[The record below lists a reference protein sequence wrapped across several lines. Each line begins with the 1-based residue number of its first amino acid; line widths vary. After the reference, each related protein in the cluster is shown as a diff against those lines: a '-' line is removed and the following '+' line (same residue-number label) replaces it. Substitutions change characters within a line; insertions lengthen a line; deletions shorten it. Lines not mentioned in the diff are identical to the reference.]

1 MNIEQIMFKH
11 SAGYLS
17 TLDRSFMIN
26 NRELET
32 LLEKMMEIRC
42 FEEKIAKLYS
52 QGDSIVGPV
61 HLYTGQEAVAVG
73 VCSNLR
79 KDDYMISNHRGH
91 GHCIA
96 KGATFEEMM
105 SELHGKET
113 GYNKGRGSSMHILC
127 SDLGIVGTSSIV
139 ASGIPI
145 AAGIGLSIKMRKTN
159 QVVVSFF
166 GDGASNNGSFHEGLN
181 MAALW
186 KLPTIFVC
194 ENNNYAVSTLTSES
208 TSVKDISVRGVAY
221 GIPSVTVNGMNVVEV
236 AKATKEAVERARK
249 GAGPT
254 LIECKTYR
262 FRGHGEG
269 ETLEYRTK
277 EETQKWKQMCPIDS
291 LSGKLIKE
299 KVLSEEKVR
308 SMEQKIRKKID
319 EAAKFAKESPF
330 PKHSIKEAD
339 VQQDSAIYPASS
351 PTKEITFIQ
360 AIREALREEMQRDET
375 VFLLGEDIRH
385 ALWGVTK
392 GLVDEFGRDRVI
404 DTPIS
409 ENGIIGVALGS
420 ALTGLRPV
428 AEIMFAD
435 FLTLCMDQIVNQAA
449 KVRFLSADQ
458 MNAPMVIRSPI
469 GLGRSAGPQ
478 HSQSFISWFM
488 HVPGIKIAAPSNARD
503 AKGLLKT
510 AIRQNDP
517 TLFFEALS
525 LYGAKG
531 LVPKEEYTIPFGK
544 ADIRKTG
551 KDVTLVAISTMVPKA
566 ITACKNLANKGID
579 VELIDPRTLAPLD
592 KDTIIDSI
600 KKTTRLVIAEPECK
614 TAGIGA
620 EIAAI
625 VAEEA
630 IDYLDAPIKRVA
642 IPDSCIPCSPSLEK
656 IVIPNEEDIMNTIIK
671 MNS

>member
-1 MNIEQIMFKH
+1 
-11 SAGYLS
+11 
-17 TLDRSFMIN
+17 MIN

-32 LLEKMMEIRC
+32 LLEKMMELRC

-52 QGDSIVGPV
+52 QGDSIIGPV

-79 KDDYMISNHRGH
+79 QDDYMISNHRGH
-91 GHCIA
+91 GHCLA

-105 SELHGKET
+105 SELHGKES
-113 GYNKGRGSSMHILC
+113 GYNKGRGSSMHIMC
-127 SDLGIVGTSSIV
+127 SDLGIVGTSSVV

-145 AAGIGLSIKMRKTN
+145 AAGIGLSIKMKKTD

-194 ENNNYAVSTLTSES
+194 ENNLYAVSTSTSES
-208 TSVKDISVRGVAY
+208 TSVKDISVRGAAY
-221 GIPSVTVNGMNVVEV
+221 GIPSVTINGMNVAEV
-236 AKATKEAVERARK
+236 AKVTREAVERARK

-262 FRGHGEG
+262 FMAHGEG

-277 EETQKWKQMCPIDS
+277 EEIQKWKQMCPIDS

-299 KVLSEEKVR
+299 KVLTEEKVKH
-308 SMEQKIRKKID
+308 MEQKIRKKID
-319 EAAKFAKESPF
+319 EAAKFAKESSF
-330 PKHSIKEAD
+330 PQHFIKKAD
-339 VQQDSAIYPASS
+339 VQQESAIYPASS

-360 AIREALREEMQRDET
+360 AIREALREEMRRDET

-392 GLVDEFGRDRVI
+392 GLVDEFGRERVI

-428 AEIMFAD
+428 VEIMFAD

-449 KVRFLSADQ
+449 KVRFLSGDQ
-458 MNAPMVIRSPI
+458 MNAPMVIRSPL

-488 HVPGIKIAAPSNARD
+488 HVPGIKIAAPSNSRD

-517 TLFFEALS
+517 VIFIEALL
-525 LYGAKG
+525 LYGSKS
-531 LVPKEEYTIPFGK
+531 LVPEEEYTIPFGK
-544 ADIRKTG
+544 ADVKKEG

-566 ITACKNLANKGID
+566 ITACENLAKKGVD
-579 VELIDPRTLAPLD
+579 VELIDPRTLSPLD
-592 KDTIIDSI
+592 KDTIIDSV

-656 IVIPNEEDIMNTIIK
+656 IVIPNEEDIIKTILEIK
-671 MNS
+671 S

>member
-1 MNIEQIMFKH
+1 MFKH
-11 SAGYLS
+11 SACHM
-17 TLDRSFMIN
+17 TTFDRSFMIN

-32 LLEKMMEIRC
+32 LLEKMMELRC

-61 HLYTGQEAVAVG
+61 HLYAGQEAVAVG

-79 KDDYMISNHRGH
+79 QDDYMISNHRGH
-91 GHCIA
+91 GHCLA

-105 SELHGKET
+105 SELHGKEN
-113 GYNKGRGSSMHILC
+113 GYNKGRGSSMHIMC
-127 SDLGIVGTSSIV
+127 SDLGIVGTSSVV

-208 TSVKDISVRGVAY
+208 TSVKDISVRGAAY
-221 GIPSVTVNGMNVVEV
+221 GIPSVTINGMNVAEV
-236 AKATKEAVERARK
+236 AKVTREAVERARK

-262 FRGHGEG
+262 FMAHGEG

-277 EETQKWKQMCPIDS
+277 EEIQKWKQMCPIDS
-291 LSGKLIKE
+291 LTGKLIKE
-299 KVLSEEKVR
+299 KVLTEEKTQH
-308 SMEQKIRKKID
+308 MEQKIRKKID
-319 EAAKFAKESPF
+319 EAAKFAKESSF
-330 PKHSIKEAD
+330 PQQFIKEAD
-339 VQQDSAIYPASS
+339 VQQESAIYPTTS

-360 AIREALREEMQRDET
+360 AIREALREEMRRDQT

-392 GLVDEFGRDRVI
+392 GLVDEFGRERVI

-409 ENGIIGVALGS
+409 ENGIIGVALGT

-449 KVRFLSADQ
+449 KVRFLSGDQ
-458 MNAPMVIRSPI
+458 MNAPMVIRSPL

-517 TLFFEALS
+517 VIFIEALL
-525 LYGAKG
+525 LYGSKS
-531 LVPKEEYTIPFGK
+531 LVPEEEYTIPFGK
-544 ADIRKTG
+544 ADVKKEG

-566 ITACKNLANKGID
+566 ITACENLAKKGVD
-579 VELIDPRTLAPLD
+579 VELIDPRTLSPLD
-592 KDTIIDSI
+592 KDTIIDSV

-625 VAEEA
+625 VAEES

-656 IVIPNEEDIMNTIIK
+656 IVIPNEEDIIKTILEIK
-671 MNS
+671 N

>member
-1 MNIEQIMFKH
+1 MATFDH
-11 SAGYLS
+11 SF
-17 TLDRSFMIN
+17 TIN

-32 LLEKMMEIRC
+32 LLEKMMELRC

-61 HLYTGQEAVAVG
+61 HLYSGQEAVAVG

-91 GHCIA
+91 GHCLA

-105 SELHGKET
+105 AELHGKES
-113 GYNKGRGSSMHILC
+113 GYNKGRGSSMHIMC
-127 SDLGIVGTSSIV
+127 SDLGIVGTSSVV

-208 TSVKDISVRGVAY
+208 TSVKDISVRGAAY
-221 GIPSVTVNGMNVVEV
+221 GIPSVTINGMNVAEV
-236 AKATKEAVERARK
+236 AKVTREAVERARK

-262 FRGHGEG
+262 FMAHGEG

-277 EETQKWKQMCPIDS
+277 EEIQKWKQMCPIDS
-291 LSGKLIKE
+291 LCEKLIKE
-299 KVLSEEKVR
+299 KVLTEEKTKH
-308 SMEQKIRKKID
+308 MEQKIRKKID
-319 EAAKFAKESPF
+319 EATKFAKESSF
-330 PKHSIKEAD
+330 PHHFIKEAD
-339 VQQDSAIYPASS
+339 VQQESAIYPASS

-360 AIREALREEMQRDET
+360 AIREALREEMRRDET

-392 GLVDEFGRDRVI
+392 GLVDEFGRERVI

-409 ENGIIGVALGS
+409 ENGIIGVALGT

-449 KVRFLSADQ
+449 KVRFLSGDQ
-458 MNAPMVIRSPI
+458 MNAPMVIRSPL

-488 HVPGIKIAAPSNARD
+488 HVPGIKIAAPSNALD

-517 TLFFEALS
+517 VIFIEALL
-525 LYGAKG
+525 LYGSKG
-531 LVPKEEYTIPFGK
+531 LVPEEEYTIPFGK
-544 ADIRKTG
+544 ADVKKKG

-566 ITACKNLANKGID
+566 ITACENLAKKGVD
-579 VELIDPRTLAPLD
+579 VELIDPRTLSPLD
-592 KDTIIDSI
+592 KDTIIDSV

-656 IVIPNEEDIMNTIIK
+656 IVIPNEEDIIKTILEII
-671 MNS
+671 S

>member
-1 MNIEQIMFKH
+1 MSKH
-11 SAGYLS
+11 SACHMA
-17 TLDRSFMIN
+17 TFDHSFMIN

-32 LLEKMMEIRC
+32 LLEKMMELRC

-61 HLYTGQEAVAVG
+61 HLYAGQEAVAVG

-79 KDDYMISNHRGH
+79 QDDYMISNHRGH
-91 GHCIA
+91 GHCLA

-105 SELHGKET
+105 SELHGKES
-113 GYNKGRGSSMHILC
+113 GYNKGRGSSMHIMC
-127 SDLGIVGTSSIV
+127 SDLGIVGTSSVV

-208 TSVKDISVRGVAY
+208 TSVKDISVRGAAY
-221 GIPSVTVNGMNVVEV
+221 GIPSVTINGMNVAEV
-236 AKATKEAVERARK
+236 AKVTREAVERARK

-262 FRGHGEG
+262 FMAHGEG

-277 EETQKWKQMCPIDS
+277 EEIQKWKQMCPIDS
-291 LSGKLIKE
+291 LTGKLIKE
-299 KVLSEEKVR
+299 KVLNEEKAKH
-308 SMEQKIRKKID
+308 MEQKIRKKID
-319 EAAKFAKESPF
+319 EAAKFAKESSF
-330 PKHSIKEAD
+330 PQHFIKKAD
-339 VQQDSAIYPASS
+339 VQQESAIYPASS

-360 AIREALREEMQRDET
+360 AIREALREEMRRDET

-392 GLVDEFGRDRVI
+392 GLVDEFGKERVI

-449 KVRFLSADQ
+449 KVRFLSGDQ

-517 TLFFEALS
+517 VIFIEALL
-525 LYGAKG
+525 LYGSKS
-531 LVPKEEYTIPFGK
+531 LVPEEEYTIPFGK
-544 ADIRKTG
+544 ADVKKEG

-566 ITACKNLANKGID
+566 ITACENLAKKGVD
-579 VELIDPRTLAPLD
+579 VELIDPRTLSPLD
-592 KDTIIDSI
+592 KDTIIDSV

-656 IVIPNEEDIMNTIIK
+656 IVIPNEEDIIKTILEIK
-671 MNS
+671 S

>member
-1 MNIEQIMFKH
+1 MSKH
-11 SAGYLS
+11 SSCHMA
-17 TLDRSFMIN
+17 TFDRSFMIN
-26 NRELET
+26 NRQLET
-32 LLEKMMEIRC
+32 LLEKMMELRC

-91 GHCIA
+91 GHCLA

-105 SELHGKET
+105 SELHGKES
-113 GYNKGRGSSMHILC
+113 GYNKGRGSSMHIMC

-145 AAGIGLSIKMRKTN
+145 AAGIGLSIKMKNAN

-208 TSVKDISVRGVAY
+208 TSVKDISVRGAAY
-221 GIPSVTVNGMNVVEV
+221 GIPSVTINGMNVAEV
-236 AKATKEAVERARK
+236 AKVTREAVERTRK

-262 FRGHGEG
+262 FMAHGEG

-277 EETQKWKQMCPIDS
+277 EEIQKWKQMCPIDS

-299 KVLSEEKVR
+299 KVLNEEKVKH
-308 SMEQKIRKKID
+308 MEQKIRKKID
-319 EAAKFAKESPF
+319 EAAKFAKESSF
-330 PKHSIKEAD
+330 PQHFIKKAD
-339 VQQDSAIYPASS
+339 VQQESAIYPASS

-360 AIREALREEMQRDET
+360 AIREALREEMRRDET

-392 GLVDEFGRDRVI
+392 GLVDEFGRERVI

-449 KVRFLSADQ
+449 KVRFLSGDQ
-458 MNAPMVIRSPI
+458 MNAPMVIRSPL

-488 HVPGIKIAAPSNARD
+488 HVPGIKIAAPSNALD

-517 TLFFEALS
+517 VIFIEALL
-525 LYGAKG
+525 LYGSKS
-531 LVPKEEYTIPFGK
+531 LVPEEEYTIPFGK
-544 ADIRKTG
+544 ADVKKEG

-566 ITACKNLANKGID
+566 ITACENLAKKGVD
-579 VELIDPRTLAPLD
+579 VELIDPRTLSPLD
-592 KDTIIDSI
+592 KDTIIDSV

-656 IVIPNEEDIMNTIIK
+656 IVIPNEEDIIKTILEIK
-671 MNS
+671 S

>member
-1 MNIEQIMFKH
+1 MEYE
-11 SAGYLS
+11 A
-17 TLDRSFMIN
+17 
-26 NRELET
+26 
-32 LLEKMMEIRC
+32 LLEKMIELRC
-42 FEEKIAKLYS
+42 FEENIAKLYS
-52 QGDSIVGPV
+52 QGNSIVGPV
-61 HLYTGQEAVAVG
+61 HLYAGQEAVAVG
-73 VCSNLR
+73 VCSKLR

-96 KGATFEEMM
+96 KGATVEEMM

-113 GYNKGRGSSMHILC
+113 GYNKGRGSSMHIMC
-127 SDLGIVGTSSIV
+127 SDLGIVGTSSVV

-186 KLPTIFVC
+186 KLPTVFVC
-194 ENNNYAVSTLTSES
+194 ENNLYAVSTSTSES

-236 AKATKEAVERARK
+236 AKVTGEAIERARK
-249 GAGPT
+249 GTGPT

-262 FRGHGEG
+262 FMAHGEG

-277 EETQKWKQMCPIDS
+277 KEIQKWKQMCPIDS
-291 LSGKLIKE
+291 LSRKLIKE
-299 KVLSEEKVR
+299 KILNEEKIKL
-308 SMEQKIRKKID
+308 MEQKIREKID
-319 EAAKFAKESPF
+319 EAIKFAKESSF
-330 PKHSIKEAD
+330 PQHLIKKSD
-339 VQQDSAIYPASS
+339 LQQESAIYLASS

-360 AIREALREEMQRDET
+360 AIREALREEMRRDET

-392 GLVDEFGRDRVI
+392 GLVNEFGKERVI

-409 ENGIIGVALGS
+409 ENGIIGVALGT

-428 AEIMFAD
+428 AEIMFVD

-449 KVRFLSADQ
+449 KVRFLSGDQ
-458 MNAPMVIRSPI
+458 MNAPMVIRSPL

-488 HVPGIKIAAPSNARD
+488 HVPGIKIAAPSNALD

-517 TLFFEALS
+517 VIFIEALL
-525 LYGAKG
+525 LYGSKG
-531 LVPKEEYTIPFGK
+531 LVPEEEYTIPFGK
-544 ADIRKTG
+544 ADVKKEG

-566 ITACKNLANKGID
+566 ITACENLAKKGID
-579 VELIDPRTLAPLD
+579 VELIDPRTLSPLD
-592 KDTIIDSI
+592 KDTIIDSV

-614 TAGIGA
+614 TAGIGS

-630 IDYLDAPIKRVA
+630 IDYLDAPIKRIA

-656 IVIPNEEDIMNTIIK
+656 IVIPNEEDIMKTIIE
-671 MNS
+671 MRS

>member
-1 MNIEQIMFKH
+1 MFKH
-11 SAGYLS
+11 SACHMA
-17 TLDRSFMIN
+17 TFDRSFMIN

-32 LLEKMMEIRC
+32 LLEKMMELRC

-52 QGDSIVGPV
+52 QGDSIIGPV

-79 KDDYMISNHRGH
+79 QDDYMISNHRGH
-91 GHCIA
+91 GHCLA

-105 SELHGKET
+105 SELHGKES
-113 GYNKGRGSSMHILC
+113 GYNKGRGSSMHIMC
-127 SDLGIVGTSSIV
+127 SDLGIVGTSSVV

-145 AAGIGLSIKMRKTN
+145 AAGIGLSIKMKKTD

-194 ENNNYAVSTLTSES
+194 ENNLYAVSTSTSES
-208 TSVKDISVRGVAY
+208 TSVKDISVRGAAY
-221 GIPSVTVNGMNVVEV
+221 GIPSVTINGMNVAEV
-236 AKATKEAVERARK
+236 AKVTREAVERARK

-262 FRGHGEG
+262 FMAHGEG

-277 EETQKWKQMCPIDS
+277 EEIQKWKQMCPIDS

-299 KVLSEEKVR
+299 KVLTEEKVKH
-308 SMEQKIRKKID
+308 MEQKIRKKID
-319 EAAKFAKESPF
+319 EAAKFAKESSF
-330 PKHSIKEAD
+330 PQHFIKKAD
-339 VQQDSAIYPASS
+339 VQQESAIYPASS

-360 AIREALREEMQRDET
+360 AIREALREEMRRDET

-392 GLVDEFGRDRVI
+392 GLVDEFGRERVI

-428 AEIMFAD
+428 VEIMFAD

-449 KVRFLSADQ
+449 KVRFLSGDQ
-458 MNAPMVIRSPI
+458 MNAPMVIRSPL

-488 HVPGIKIAAPSNARD
+488 HVPGIKIAAPSNSRD

-517 TLFFEALS
+517 VIFIEALL
-525 LYGAKG
+525 LYGSKS
-531 LVPKEEYTIPFGK
+531 LVPEEEYTIPFGK
-544 ADIRKTG
+544 ADVKKEG

-566 ITACKNLANKGID
+566 ITACENLAKKGVD
-579 VELIDPRTLAPLD
+579 VELIDPRTLSPLD
-592 KDTIIDSI
+592 KDTIIDSV

-656 IVIPNEEDIMNTIIK
+656 IVIPNEEDIIKTILEIK
-671 MNS
+671 S

>member
-1 MNIEQIMFKH
+1 VMFKH

-17 TLDRSFMIN
+17 TFDRSFMIN

-208 TSVKDISVRGVAY
+208 TSVKDINVRGVAY

-277 EETQKWKQMCPIDS
+277 KEIQKWKQMCPIDS

-614 TAGIGA
+614 TAGVGA